1 MSLPLAL
8 TQGTVIGG
16 NYVIG
21 TLINSGGFGA
31 VYRAVDTSEGN
42 RLCAI
47 KETYDVTPAARRR
60 ALMEASVL
68 LTIRNSH
75 LPEVYDAF
83 EEGGRFYL
91 VMQLIEGQDLLHL
104 LKARVTERN
113 LGSLGEQRPQ
123 TTMRGPCDEQ
133 EVLSWLLPII
143 DVLQELHGR
152 TPPVIHRDIKPAN
165 IILTPQQTAV
175 LVDFGLTKLYQPDS
189 NTQTLFRAVSEG
201 FSPLEQYTSGTGP
214 RSDIYS
220 LAATMYLLLT
230 NRLPQP
236 AIQRSVHDELI
247 APRLLNPSL
256 SSRVEQA
263 LLRALA
269 LDVDKRYQTMRDFA
283 AALRGQPSVVP
294 TTQPIVG
301 QPSNNTHGQVFTEYD
316 DITIA
321 EPAHTP
327 LLTTPGPDARTIYN
341 PPSQGQRQTIQ
352 PVQPAQPPIQAAQ
365 VLSPAQQKAQKGQR
379 GKAVQAAFP
388 PTIPATPSNRGQAGQ
403 GRQVRPTPSSGGQTP
418 YYSASP
424 PSAVPGGG
432 YGVTYQTKMHGP
444 LPSSFGQGCLFG
456 LIQAILAAVL
466 VLFLRKEVF
475 FYLAIFIGCI
485 FYVIAGLTT
494 TWRGGSFW
502 RGGWSGFWAGVTS
515 TVMFWVVLGIG
526 LLIALVERMYADN
539 MFAQQHGITLPQNE
553 IARAWRAILPPL
565 PTHVTAPTANPATN
579 IFILLGIGLLLAILL
594 GCLGGYFGASLYRTH
609 VVARR
614 RP

>member
-8 TQGTVIGG
+8 TQGTIIGG

-31 VYRAVDTSEGN
+31 IYRAVDTSEGN

-83 EEGGRFYL
+83 EENGRFYL

-104 LKARVTERN
+104 LKARVLERN
-113 LGSLGEQRPQ
+113 LGPLGEQRPH
-123 TTMRGPCDEQ
+123 TTKRGPCDEQ
-133 EVLSWLLPII
+133 EVLSWLLPIM

-152 TPPVIHRDIKPAN
+152 TLPVIHRDIKPAN
-165 IILTPQQTAV
+165 IILTPQQTAI
-175 LVDFGLTKLYQPDS
+175 LVDFGLTKLYEPNS

-201 FSPLEQYTSGTGP
+201 FSPIEQYTSGTGP

-236 AIQRSVHDELI
+236 AIQRATRDELI

-256 SSRVEQA
+256 SLHVEQA
-263 LLRALA
+263 LLKALA
-269 LDVDKRYQTMRDFA
+269 LDADQRYQNMRDFA
-283 AALRGQPSVVP
+283 AALRGQISIGQALPA
-294 TTQPIVG
+294 TTLPAASNTSNG
-301 QPSNNTHGQVFTEYD
+301 QTFDGYD
-316 DITIA
+316 DITVA
-321 EPAHTP
+321 GPPVVPVSTMPNAQTP
-327 LLTTPGPDARTIYN
+327 YISTQQR
-341 PPSQGQRQTIQ
+341 QRQTMQ
-352 PVQPAQPPIQAAQ
+352 PTPVMQPQPTPI
-365 VLSPAQQKAQKGQR
+365 VPHVKQR
-379 GKAVQAAFP
+379 GKPARATVP
-388 PTIPATPSNRGQAGQ
+388 PTIAASPAKQGQA
-403 GRQVRPTPSSGGQTP
+403 RPTAPMAGQTP
-418 YYSASP
+418 YYMAYP
-424 PSAVPGGG
+424 AVPGTGYGG
-432 YGVTYQTKMHGP
+432 YGAIPQTRLPQGP

-485 FYVIAGLTT
+485 FYVLAGLTT
-494 TWRGGSFW
+494 TYRGGSFW
-502 RGGWSGFWAGVTS
+502 RGGWSGFWAGITS
-515 TVMFWVVLGIG
+515 TIMFWVVLGIG
-526 LLIALVERMYADN
+526 LLISLAQRMYADN
-539 MFAQQHGITLPQNE
+539 VYAQQHGIALPRDE
-553 IARAWRAILPPL
+553 IARAWQAILPPL
-565 PTHVTAPTANPATN
+565 PTHVTAPTANPGTN
-579 IFILLGIGLLLAILL
+579 ILILLGIGLFLAIVL
-594 GCLGGYFGASLYRTH
+594 GWLGGYFGASWYRAR